1 MPGTK
6 TFVAFDFETTGFC
19 PPCKIIEIGAVKF
32 IRGNKAASF
41 QSFINPMSKLPQ
53 NIIELTGIDDSM
65 VSSAETFDV
74 VLPRFLDFIRD
85 YSLIAHNA
93 PFDMKFL
100 RYYSSML
107 EHNVN
112 NNVIDTLRLSK
123 MRYPSLPCHKLGYLA
138 DYLGVSQDTEHRA
151 LDDAMAAALIYL
163 DCIKK

>member
-1 MPGTK
+1 MSGTK
-6 TFVAFDFETTGFC
+6 TFVAFDFETTGFY

-32 IRGNKAASF
+32 IRGNKAATF

-53 NIIELTGIDDSM
+53 NIIELTGIDDAMLSG
-65 VSSAETFDV
+65 ADTFDI
-74 VLPRFLDFIRD
+74 VLPRFLNFIGD
-85 YSLIAHNA
+85 YSLVAHNA

-100 RYYSSML
+100 THYSGIL
-107 EHNVN
+107 GYPVN
-112 NNVIDTLRLSK
+112 NRIIDTLKLSK
-123 MRYPSLPCHKLGYLA
+123 ACYPTLPCHKLGYLA